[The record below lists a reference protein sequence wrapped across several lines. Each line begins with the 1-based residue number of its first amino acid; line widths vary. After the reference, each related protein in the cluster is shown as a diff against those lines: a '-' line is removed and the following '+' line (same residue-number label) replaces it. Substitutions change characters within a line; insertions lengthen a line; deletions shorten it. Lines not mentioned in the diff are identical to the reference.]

1 VAAPAAESRRA
12 LLVGVFC
19 YALWGL
25 TPALFI
31 AMGRAG
37 ASPWDILAH
46 RTLWSAPWAGALVL
60 ATGRMG
66 EVRAVFAH
74 PKRLGLLALSATVI
88 SSGWAMFVWAVN
100 NGHNIE
106 ASVGYFI
113 TPLLNIAVGATFFR
127 ERINRI
133 GGVAIVLATVGVALQ
148 AFALGHLPLIALFL
162 ATTFWIYGLIRK
174 QIAVEAEVGLFVECL
189 LLMLPGLAM
198 VLFLHAHGGDI
209 FTRSPGQTLLMLTA
223 GPATVLPLALFSWT
237 ARRLPLSTFGF
248 LQFISP
254 SIGFVIGLMVGERL
268 SLLGAISFGFIWAGS
283 ATFMFGALR
292 ASRLVSS
299 PAPA

>member
-1 VAAPAAESRRA
+1 
-12 LLVGVFC
+12 
-19 YALWGL
+19 
-25 TPALFI
+25 
-31 AMGRAG
+31 M
-37 ASPWDILAH
+37 
-46 RTLWSAPWAGALVL
+46 
-60 ATGRMG
+60 
-66 EVRAVFAH
+66 
-74 PKRLGLLALSATVI
+74 
-88 SSGWAMFVWAVN
+88 
-100 NGHNIE
+100 
-106 ASVGYFI
+106 
-113 TPLLNIAVGATFFR
+113 
-127 ERINRI
+127 
-133 GGVAIVLATVGVALQ
+133 
-148 AFALGHLPLIALFL
+148 
-162 ATTFWIYGLIRK
+162 
-174 QIAVEAEVGLFVECL
+174 GLFVECL